1 MTNNNWNDLGEQIR
15 DAVDSAVSS
24 GDFTDL
30 SRSIGNL
37 VNTTIDTVKYNVKES
52 IQASAHTRQNNFSSG
67 NKYGTYTEQN
77 TQSNVPALYT
87 KRPKGRISG
96 VVNTAIGFS
105 LLTLGLICILI
116 FGILSAAIHLFM
128 VPLIIFS
135 AVSVI
140 GLIMGISGVRKLG
153 FVNRFQKYVRQF
165 NQHLYI
171 SIQSLADKTGKS
183 LAFTIKDLEKMIDR
197 RLFYQAHL
205 DTEGGYLILSDQA
218 YEEYQNVKADYYS
231 RQKEQEKQQ
240 ESQKLSAECQKLID
254 DGQAYINHIRTCNDL
269 IPGEEISAKLDKMEE
284 LVSRIFDEVR
294 LHPEVAPDLQKMMDY
309 YLPTASK
316 LLDAYRELDAQ
327 PISGE
332 NISSTKKEIES
343 AVDTLNIAFE
353 KLLDSLFADR
363 AWDISSDI
371 SVLNTMLAQEG
382 LTKDDFQKTGQQ

>member
-1 MTNNNWNDLGEQIR
+1 MANMNWNDFGEQIR

-37 VNTTIDTVKYNVKES
+37 VNTTIDNVKNNVKENIQTS
-52 IQASAHTRQNNFSSG
+52 ADKNQRYSTSAHSHSRQASYSKNS
-67 NKYGTYTEQN
+67 
-77 TQSNVPALYT
+77 VPNAPVLYN
-87 KRPKGRISG
+87 RHPRARIWG
-96 VVNTAIGFS
+96 IINTAVGFS
-105 LLTLGLICILI
+105 LMILGLIGLLV
-116 FGILSAAIHLFM
+116 FGILSITVYIFT
-128 VPLIIFS
+128 VPLVIFGTMS
-135 AVSVI
+135 AL
-140 GLIMGISGVRKLG
+140 GLGLGINGSKKLG
-153 FVNRFQKYVRQF
+153 FINRFQKYVRHL

-171 SIQSLADKTGKS
+171 PLQSLADKTGKS
-183 LAFTIKDLEKMIDR
+183 LAFTARDLQKMIDQK
-197 RLFYQAHL
+197 LFYQGHL
-205 DTEGGYLILSDQA
+205 DTEDGYLILSDQA
-218 YEEYQNVKADYYS
+218 YEEYQEAKADYYAK
-231 RQKEQEKQQ
+231 QKELAKHE
-240 ESQKLSAECQKLID
+240 ETSKLSDECQKLID

-269 IPGEEISAKLDKMEE
+269 IPGEEISAKLDKMEQ

-309 YLPTASK
+309 YLPTTSK
-316 LLDAYRELDAQ
+316 LLDAYRELDSQ

-382 LTKDDFQKTGQQ
+382 LTKSDF